1 MTIKNS
7 LVVKLWFTIIMIVT
21 TVLIILS
28 ISLAFYFRNYALNS
42 SDQKLLNDL
51 ERIEQE
57 ILSQHEPVIE
67 STKVITEENL
77 IIYQDGQFV
86 SSNTE
91 TDRSVFNYILNSEGL
106 QEDTFFVKDEE
117 NIDYMVKVLNMTQYY
132 DTDTMLIKYA
142 DMSPIYKSIR
152 DITMIISVSAFVL
165 FIVTT
170 LFAFILIQRITD
182 PLIDLRN
189 ASLKMASG
197 KFQKL
202 EVKNF
207 DEIGELTLAFNK
219 MSEDIKRNIDN
230 LEYEKNLR
238 ESIFTSISDG
248 IVFFDESNSQI
259 YRNKEGNTWFKEI
272 SQHERLIQKINEC
285 IIRCRENFESYSI
298 TEELDTDTYIEIFFT
313 PVNYA
318 ESKTGVTMTVRNVS
332 HEKKLETMRA
342 QFISSVSHELKTPMV
357 MVTGYTE
364 ALLDEIVT
372 DPKEVKN
379 MLSIIK
385 EESDRMNHL
394 INELIEINKL
404 ENESGLYNIKEN
416 DLNELMADL
425 QKRFDYEMKKNQ
437 LNFKVK
443 NKLNNSIV
451 PFDYDKMYQVFTNL
465 IDNSIRYTSDGDTIS
480 INIDETNTHVVVTLS
495 DTGIGMKASTLN
507 RIFERFYKEDKART
521 RGKQGTGLGLSIV
534 KSIINGHKG
543 TITVDSEYEKGT
555 TFVITLSK
563 GEQL

>member
-21 TVLIILS
+21 AVLIILS

-132 DTDTMLIKYA
+132 DTDTMLIKYS

-219 MSEDIKRNIDN
+219 MSEDIKGNIDN

-272 SQHERLIQKINEC
+272 SQHESLIEKINEC

-318 ESKTGVTMTVRNVS
+318 ESKTGVTMTIRNVS

-372 DPKEVKN
+372 EPKEVKN

-404 ENESGLYNIKEN
+404 ETESGLFNIKEN
-416 DLNELMADL
+416 DLNVLMADL

-443 NKLNNSIV
+443 NRLNNSLV

-480 INIDETNTHVVVTLS
+480 INIDETNTHVVITLS

-555 TFVITLSK
+555 TFIMTLSK

>member
-1 MTIKNS
+1 M
-7 LVVKLWFTIIMIVT
+7 
-21 TVLIILS
+21 
-28 ISLAFYFRNYALNS
+28 
-42 SDQKLLNDL
+42 
-51 ERIEQE
+51 
-57 ILSQHEPVIE
+57 
-67 STKVITEENL
+67 
-77 IIYQDGQFV
+77 
-86 SSNTE
+86 
-91 TDRSVFNYILNSEGL
+91 
-106 QEDTFFVKDEE
+106 
-117 NIDYMVKVLNMTQYY
+117 
-132 DTDTMLIKYA
+132 
-142 DMSPIYKSIR
+142 
-152 DITMIISVSAFVL
+152 
-165 FIVTT
+165 
-170 LFAFILIQRITD
+170 
-182 PLIDLRN
+182 
-189 ASLKMASG
+189 
-197 KFQKL
+197 
-202 EVKNF
+202 
-207 DEIGELTLAFNK
+207 
-219 MSEDIKRNIDN
+219 
-230 LEYEKNLR
+230 
-238 ESIFTSISDG
+238 
-248 IVFFDESNSQI
+248 
-259 YRNKEGNTWFKEI
+259 
-272 SQHERLIQKINEC
+272 
-285 IIRCRENFESYSI
+285 
-298 TEELDTDTYIEIFFT
+298 
-313 PVNYA
+313 NYA
-318 ESKTGVTMTVRNVS
+318 ESKTGVTMTIRNVS
-332 HEKKLETMRA
+332 HEKILETMRA

-404 ENESGLYNIKEN
+404 ETESVLFNIKEN
-416 DLNELMADL
+416 DLNVLMADL

-443 NKLNNSIV
+443 NRLNNSLV

-480 INIDETNTHVVVTLS
+480 INIDETNTHVVITLS

-555 TFVITLSK
+555 TFIMTLSK